1 MSVFQYEDYL
11 NKLKSSQEDYKV
23 DTLRIQ
29 RKFLYSICSH
39 HRLWATNTDDPN
51 IASIHMKAADLIQ
64 ETIDEYDQI
73 LEKYYLCNTNT

>member
-23 DTLRIQ
+23 DTLRVQ

-39 HRLWATNTDDPN
+39 HRLWATNTDNPN
-51 IASIHMKAADLIQ
+51 IASIHKKAADLIQ

-73 LEKYYLCNTNT
+73 LEKYYLCNTDA